1 MNWEVFAVSMLGA
14 IVIVGAFVA
23 FEAVWESRERWKKWC
38 HNAQEQRDAEREKG
52 RQKMSQL
59 RYLVKIPIPTD
70 KDQVF
75 LHGYFDTVES
85 EREKGR
91 QEGYSEGWHR
101 AVEELTEEF
110 NANKESG

>member
-1 MNWEVFAVSMLGA
+1 MNWEVFAVSLIGA
-14 IVIVGAFVA
+14 IVIVGVTKAVTVIVA
-23 FEAVWESRERWKKWC
+23 
-38 HNAQEQRDAEREKG
+38 N
-52 RQKMSQL
+52 
-59 RYLVKIPIPTD
+59 
-70 KDQVF
+70 
-75 LHGYFDTVES
+75 